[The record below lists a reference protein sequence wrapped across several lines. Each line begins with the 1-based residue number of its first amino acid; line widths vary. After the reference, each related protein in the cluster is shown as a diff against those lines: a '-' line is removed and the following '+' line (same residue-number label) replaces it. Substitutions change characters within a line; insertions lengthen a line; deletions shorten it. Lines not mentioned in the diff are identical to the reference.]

1 MSNSQN
7 VLVVESPSGER
18 GITRREF
25 TVESLMA
32 LFAGVAVTIST
43 SACGSSGDGGG
54 NPVTPDGSRGGNVSA
69 NHGHVATVTAAQIT
83 AANNVTLD
91 IRGSADHPHTVG
103 LTGAEVVQIGNG
115 VSVTKVSSTDPSA
128 SSGTH
133 DHTVTFN

>member
-1 MSNSQN
+1 MTHSRN

-32 LFAGVAVTIST
+32 LFAGVAITVST
-43 SACGSSGDGGG
+43 SACGSSGGGGG
-54 NPVTPDGSRGGNVSA
+54 NPAAPDGSRGANISA

-83 AANNVTLD
+83 SANNVTLD

-115 VSVTKVSSTDPSA
+115 QNVTKTSSTDPSA

-133 DHTVTFN
+133 DHTVSFN